1 MKLTETQLNKL
12 LRAEKLLIEVY
23 TSTDNDEVIK
33 LLGFAHID
41 IESAMES
48 GYYHTMVEGEEYEAE
63 VMP

>member
-23 TSTDNDEVIK
+23 STTDNDEVIK

-41 IESAMES
+41 IESAMEL
-48 GYYHTMVEGEEYEAE
+48 GYYHIMTEEA
-63 VMP
+63 